1 MEEEALN
8 YHETSI
14 DKFIDLTENETF
26 QSDLKSFFQGGRYN
40 MSDADVT
47 EAGNEGMRDKFIEHM
62 RFQAWN
68 DFTGIKDLNYIE
80 NPKYNPNGKEAF
92 GKLIQAWDTS
102 DEVGTGF
109 NAGLGDFSE
118 SLVKSP
124 STYLG
129 MGSLGLTKVGAKLAT
144 KGVQIQVRNRIAD
157 YFKKKALLQGALGG
171 AAVESSVAGVQSYG
185 AGKTRENLIEGYE
198 FTLGDMAKDMGIAG
212 IAGTLTGGLGG
223 YFSGRQ
229 AKNVDDLLAKQ
240 QATNK
245 VNREAADKVAKETFE
260 AVDAEQ
266 LAGAIERTL
275 KLQNIL
281 AAKKGFKVT
290 LDPLDTDK
298 VAMGQAILKGIPEGQ
313 AVPEFNSGLSIDTL
327 RSITAATLDISKQ
340 LEVPEGTR
348 ITATIAERIRTSGL
362 DASDNTY
369 KVLDDIKTK
378 YSLTSNQLS
387 LIYLADLSD
396 AGRALAEASI
406 IKKGTQQAGQKS
418 LDDLTFNKNNVL
430 NDLNTLTKASLS
442 TIGDQRA
449 TDIVQEAVSNTV
461 ASGIDVGMGIYR
473 STQILDQL
481 RIAFMTSQV
490 ATTARNV
497 TSTGLLGAVE
507 GMDEFN
513 RAILAGV
520 PIPSVVASGLTAVG
534 IKTTARKARNDLIN
548 IKSRGTGDLGVN
560 IPFTDKRL
568 GSNMVSNMTATL
580 RGMSLDSAT
589 SSVLKDMMELEMPE
603 AYMRTFHDTMRIELG
618 TKSSNPLAKAGRF
631 ANILNTATD
640 TVFKQGAFFASVDKQ
655 LRTMNNAELG
665 LNVKDFIVK
674 NGNLQKL
681 DGFVLEK
688 ALDDAKRFTMQR
700 DYYNDTSMFGRGAK
714 AAVKLNEQVPYL
726 ISGVAGV
733 PFPRYVANHIEMQ
746 ADYMPMV
753 GPIVDVLNRMSTKK
767 SKGEVTFFGDAYK
780 STEDRYVRSATGV
793 MLIAAG
799 YELAKSKNG
808 ETNYSELEDKMNAE
822 VEVGS
827 SVGFLLAPM
836 YIGDLIYRQEK
847 GLPTGDI
854 KSDVLSVMGGLNDMG
869 FDLSLLKAIYSKMS
883 NAISGEGSTPKLQE
897 DFEKGFGRTVSVLG
911 YPLTIV
917 RDTVGQFNYDAA
929 GSTYNRDVG
938 LTPLGVNEG
947 GGPIRVDI
955 DASESANNIFMTE
968 AMKAMPDLKST
979 QRLQSINGETD
990 IKIYSILNPMPIGK
1004 INPLKRQLTGVSAE
1018 PTMTE
1023 IQREFNKFKLEEYNY
1038 VSSGSIENG
1047 VIHRKV
1053 TESLSST
1060 LNPFFLQWKKSA
1072 PHPNAP
1078 REFLGLTYDQILERA
1093 EDNPQDYPIDKAYAR
1108 QAVMLDSFVKQTV
1121 SHQVNFWDD
1130 LYHGLQP
1137 MHKINYIKNEYLIDL
1152 SKEGENAYNE
1162 AAKNMVEG
1170 SYETSGA
1177 YLADAESPTDVANRQ
1192 IILMA
1197 EVEELFYPG
1206 KKKKKSGGK
1215 SVKSTTGSTTSVIKG
1230 DLAVRE
1236 ESITGKPPTFAI
1248 TP

>member
-8 YHETSI
+8 YHETSV
-14 DKFIDLTENETF
+14 DKFTDLTDNETF
-26 QSDLKSFFQGGRYN
+26 QSDLKSFYQGGRYN
-40 MSDADVT
+40 MSDAQIA

-62 RFQAWN
+62 RFQSWN
-68 DFTGIKDLNYIE
+68 DFTGVKDLNYVE
-80 NPKYNPNGKEAF
+80 NPEYNPDGKEAF

-102 DEVGTGF
+102 EEGGTGF
-109 NAGLGDFSE
+109 NAGLGDFAE

-144 KGVQIQVRNRIAD
+144 KGTQVILRQRLAD
-157 YFKKKALLQGALGG
+157 YFKKKALLKGALGG
-171 AAVESSVAGVQSYG
+171 AVVESSVAGVQSYG

-198 FTLGDMAKDMGIAG
+198 HTVGDTAFDMGVAG
-212 IAGTLTGGLGG
+212 ALGTLTGGVGG
-223 YFSGRQ
+223 YFAGRQ
-229 AKNVDDLLAKQ
+229 AKNVEDLIAKQ

-245 VNREAADKVAKETFE
+245 ANREAVDKAAKETFE
-260 AVDAEQ
+260 AVGSEEFAAA
-266 LAGAIERTL
+266 LERTL

-281 AAKKGFKVT
+281 AAKKGEKVT
-290 LDPLDTDK
+290 LDPLDADK

-313 AVPEFNSGLSIDTL
+313 AVPEFSSGLSIDTL
-327 RSITAATLDISKQ
+327 RSITAATLDISKE
-340 LEVPEGTR
+340 LNVPEGTR
-348 ITATIAERIRTSGL
+348 ITAAIADRIRASGL
-362 DASDNTY
+362 DASDDTY
-369 KVLDDIKTK
+369 KVLDNIKTK
-378 YSLTSNQLS
+378 YGLTSDQLS

-396 AGRALAEASI
+396 AGRTLAEASI
-406 IKKGTQQAGQKS
+406 IKKGTQQAGKKS
-418 LDDLTFNKNNVL
+418 VEDLTLTRQNVMS
-430 NDLNTLTKASLS
+430 DLNILTKASLS

-449 TDIVQEAVSNTV
+449 ADIVQEAVSNTV
-461 ASGIDVGMGIYR
+461 SSGIDVGMGIYR
-473 STQILDQL
+473 SAQVLDQL

-520 PIPSVVASGLTAVG
+520 TL
-534 IKTTARKARNDLIN
+534 RRNDLIN

-589 SSVLKDMMELEMPE
+589 SSVLKDMMEQEMPE

-618 TKSSNPLAKAGRF
+618 TKSTNPLAKAGRF

-640 TVFKQGAFFASVDKQ
+640 TVFKQGAFFSSIDKQ

-700 DYYNDTSMFGRGAK
+700 DYYNDTSLFGKGAK
-714 AAVKLNEQVPYL
+714 AAVKLNEKLPY
-726 ISGVAGV
+726 IMSGVVGV
-733 PFPRYVANHIEMQ
+733 PFPRYIANHIEMQ

-753 GPIVDVLNRMSTKK
+753 GPIVDVLNRMGKQK
-767 SKGEVTFFGDAYK
+767 GKGEVTFFGDAYK

-793 MLIAAG
+793 MLVVAG
-799 YELAKSKNG
+799 YELAKSKGG
-808 ETNYSELEDKMNAE
+808 EVDYASLEDKIGAD
-822 VEVGS
+822 VDVGS

-836 YIGDLIYRQEK
+836 YIGDLIYRHQM
-847 GLPTGDI
+847 GLPKGDI
-854 KSDVLSVMGGLNDMG
+854 LSDVGSVMGGLNDMG
-869 FDLSLLKAIYSKMS
+869 FDLSLLKNIGSSMS
-883 NAISGEGSTPKLQE
+883 NAISGEGSTPKLEE
-897 DFEKGFGRTVSVLG
+897 DLAKGLGRTVSVLG
-911 YPLTIV
+911 YPLTFA

-938 LTPLGVNEG
+938 LTPQGVNEG
-947 GGPIRVDI
+947 GVPIRVDI

-990 IKIYSILNPMPIGK
+990 IKIHSILNPMPIGK

-1023 IQREFNKFKLEEYNY
+1023 IQREFNKFKLEEYEY
-1038 VSSGSIENG
+1038 VSSRSIENG

-1053 TESLSST
+1053 TESLSDT
-1060 LNPFFLQWKKSA
+1060 LNATFLQWKEGA

-1078 REFLGLTYDQILERA
+1078 REFLGLTYDQVLERA
-1093 EDNPQDYPIDKAYAR
+1093 ENNPQDYPIDEAYAR

-1121 SHQVNFWDD
+1121 SYQVKFWDD
-1130 LYHGLQP
+1130 QFDKLQP

-1152 SKEGENAYNE
+1152 SQKGEGSYNE
-1162 AAKNMVEG
+1162 AAKKIG
-1170 SYETSGA
+1170 GGIYETSGA
-1177 YLADAESPTDVANRQ
+1177 YLADAESPTDVASRQ
-1192 IILMA
+1192 IILMDK
-1197 EVEELFYPG
+1197 VKELFDS
-1206 KKKKKSGGK
+1206 KVSI
-1215 SVKSTTGSTTSVIKG
+1215 IKG

>member
-8 YHETSI
+8 YHETSV
-14 DKFIDLTENETF
+14 DKFTDLTDNKNF

-47 EAGNEGMRDKFIEHM
+47 EAGNKGMRDKFIEHM

-68 DFTGIKDLNYIE
+68 DFTAVKDLNYVE
-80 NPKYNPNGKEAF
+80 NPKYNFNGKEAF
-92 GKLIQAWDTS
+92 GKLIQSWDTS
-102 DEVGTGF
+102 EEAGTGF
-109 NAGLGDFSE
+109 NAGLGDFTE

-129 MGSLGLTKVGAKLAT
+129 MGSLGLAKVGAKAAT
-144 KGVQIQVRNRIAD
+144 KGAQVLVRNRIAD
-157 YFKKKALLQGALGG
+157 YFKKKALLKGALGGALGG

-198 FTLGDMAKDMGIAG
+198 FTAGDMAKDMA
-212 IAGTLTGGLGG
+212 IAGTLGLVTGGVGG

-229 AKNVDDLLAKQ
+229 AKNVEELIAKQ

-245 VNREAADKVAKETFE
+245 VNRKAVDKVSKETFE
-260 AVDAEQ
+260 RVGSKKFASA
-266 LAGAIERTL
+266 LERTL

-281 AAKKGFKVT
+281 AAKKGKNVT
-290 LDPLDTDK
+290 LDPLDVDK
-298 VAMGQAILKGIPEGQ
+298 VAMGQAILKGLPEGQ
-313 AVPEFNSGLSIDTL
+313 AVPEFSSGLSIDTL
-327 RSITAATLDISKQ
+327 RSITAATLDISKE
-340 LEVPEGTR
+340 LDVPEGTR
-348 ITATIAERIRTSGL
+348 ITAAIAERIRGEGIDGGSTF
-362 DASDNTY
+362 
-369 KVLDDIKTK
+369 KVLDDIKSK
-378 YSLTSNQLS
+378 YGLTSDQLS

-406 IKKGTQQAGQKS
+406 IKKSTQQAGKSS
-418 LDDLTFNKNNVL
+418 LDSLAFKKTNVL
-430 NDLNTLTKASLS
+430 NDLKTLTKASLS

-449 TDIVQEAVSNTV
+449 ADIVEAAVSNTV
-461 ASGIDVGMGIYR
+461 SSGVDVGMGIYR

-513 RAILAGV
+513 RAILAG
-520 PIPSVVASGLTAVG
+520 ITL
-534 IKTTARKARNDLIN
+534 RRNDLIN
-548 IKSRGTGDLGVN
+548 IKPKEAGELGIN
-560 IPFTDKRL
+560 IGFGKRL
-568 GSNMVSNMTATL
+568 SSNMVSNMTATL

-640 TVFKQGAFFASVDKQ
+640 TVFKQGAFFSSIDKQ
-655 LRTMNNAELG
+655 LRTINNAELG

-700 DYYNDTSMFGRGAK
+700 DYYNDTSLFGKGAK
-714 AAVKLNEQVPYL
+714 AAVKLNEILPYVM
-726 ISGVAGV
+726 SGVAGV
-733 PFPRYVANHIEMQ
+733 PFPRYIANHIEMQ

-753 GPIVDVLNRMSTKK
+753 GPLVDVLNRMGTKK
-767 SKGEVTFFGDAYK
+767 AKGELTFFGDAYK

-793 MLIAAG
+793 MLIAMG
-799 YELAKSKNG
+799 YELAKSKKG
-808 ETNYSELEDKMNAE
+808 ETNYSELEDKIGAE

-836 YIGDLIYRQEK
+836 YIGDLIYRQQE
-847 GLPTGDI
+847 GLPMGDI
-854 KSDVLSVMGGLNDMG
+854 LSDVGSVMGGLNDMG
-869 FDLSLLKAIYSKMS
+869 FDPSLLLDGISKIS
-883 NAISGEGSTPKLQE
+883 NAISGEGNTPKLQE
-897 DFEKGFGRTVSVLG
+897 DFDKGLGRTVSVLG
-911 YPLTIV
+911 YPISII

-929 GSTYNRDVG
+929 GSTYNRDLG
-938 LTPLGVNEG
+938 LTPLGVNE
-947 GGPIRVDI
+947 I

-1004 INPLKRQLTGVSAE
+1004 INPLKRQLTGVAAE

-1023 IQREFNKFKLEEYNY
+1023 IQREFNKFKLEEYKY
-1038 VSSGSIENG
+1038 VSSGSIENA
-1047 VIHRKV
+1047 VVHRKV
-1053 TESLSST
+1053 TESLSGT
-1060 LNPFFLQWKKSA
+1060 LNSFFLQWKKSV

-1093 EDNPQDYPIDKAYAR
+1093 EENPEEYPIDKAYAQQR
-1108 QAVMLDSFVKQTV
+1108 VMLDEFVKKRV
-1121 SHQVNFWDD
+1121 SHQVNFWDT
-1130 LYHGLQP
+1130 LFVNLQP
-1137 MHKINYIKNEYLIDL
+1137 KHKINYIKNEYLIDL
-1152 SKEGENAYNE
+1152 SKEGESVYNE

-1170 SYETSGA
+1170 NYETSGA
-1177 YLADAESPTDVANRQ
+1177 YLADAESPTEVANRQ
-1192 IILMA
+1192 IRLMSIVK
-1197 EVEELFYPG
+1197 ER
-1206 KKKKKSGGK
+1206 SGE
-1215 SVKSTTGSTTSVIKG
+1215 TSVIEG
-1230 DLAVRE
+1230 DLAIRE
-1236 ESITGKPPTFAI
+1236 ESVTGKALTTNI